1 MKVFKVSRKEWW
13 PRKLW
18 SDERGGASVEFV
30 IIFPVLFF
38 LVGFILLLA
47 IDFFWMLTSQKA
59 VERGAREAIVRLP
72 VAGSLID
79 QGRVINYASTDDVR
93 AGAACEPSGNC
104 QVINTVSCRGGAHL
118 SDNPTAACDEARFN
132 EIYTVVQRLAPKG
145 IEPRDLTITY
155 EDSGLGRASES
166 YIPLVTVQLE
176 QTRVLLAFQW
186 IDAFF
191 AVGNP
196 TQSIVAASLVGEHL
210 GN

>member
-1 MKVFKVSRKEWW
+1 MPDMRVCKFDA
-13 PRKLW
+13 RKLLE
-18 SDERGGASVEFV
+18 DQRGGASVEFV

-72 VAGSLID
+72 VPGTLID
-79 QGRVINYASTDDVR
+79 QGRIINYSSAGTVR
-93 AGAACEPSGNC
+93 AGVACEPDSNC
-104 QVINTVSCRGGAHL
+104 QPIATIACRGGEFL
-118 SDNPTAACDEARFN
+118 DDDPTAACNQARFN
-132 EIYTVVQRLAPKG
+132 EIYTVVQRLAPNG

-176 QTRVLLAFQW
+176 QTRVLWAFQW
-186 IDAFF
+186 IDSFF
-191 AVGNP
+191 AVGSP